1 MTRILTGCV
10 LALFSTLA
18 HGQTKIET
26 EFTVD
31 LATKY
36 VWRGVN
42 VVNDPVLQPAVTF
55 GLGRFTAAAWANVET
70 TNWNLP
76 NYDSAP
82 RGRVTEINL
91 TGEYSWRYRAVAFK
105 VGLVDYQYSGTGL
118 ERYSET
124 YLGVSFG
131 DVPLAPEVTVY
142 RGNRHFT
149 GTALLVGFSHEASVL
164 MRPVTLGMEVGYGD
178 AKNNAFLYGARTA
191 GLTHLNLSA
200 STALELGKG
209 WTLSPSVHFGTLL
222 DRRLLDGQPR
232 RTNAWAQVG
241 LARRF

>member
-10 LALFSTLA
+10 FGLLSTLA
-18 HGQTKIET
+18 PGQTKIET
-26 EFTVD
+26 ELTVD

-42 VVNDPVLQPAVTF
+42 LVNDVVLQPAVTF
-55 GLGRFTAAAWANVET
+55 GLGRFSAGAWVNVET

-76 NYDSAP
+76 NYDIAP
-82 RGRVTEINL
+82 RGRVTEIDL
-91 TGEYSWRYRAVAFK
+91 SAEYTWRYRAAAFK
-105 VGLVDYQYSGTGL
+105 VGLVDYQYPGTGL

-124 YLGVSFG
+124 FLGVSFE
-131 DVPLAPEVTVY
+131 DLPLAPEVTVY

-149 GTALLVGFSHEASVL
+149 GTALLVGLSHEALVF

-178 AKNNAFLYGARTA
+178 AKNNAFLYGSHTA

-200 STALELGKG
+200 STALDLGKG

-222 DRRLLDGQPR
+222 HRRLLDGEPR
-232 RTNAWAQVG
+232 RTNAWAQLG